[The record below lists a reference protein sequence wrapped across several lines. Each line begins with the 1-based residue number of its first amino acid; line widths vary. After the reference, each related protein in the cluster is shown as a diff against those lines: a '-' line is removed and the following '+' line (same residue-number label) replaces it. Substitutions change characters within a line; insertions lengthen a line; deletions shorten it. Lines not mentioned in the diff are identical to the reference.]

1 MVLLLQSTPE
11 PTGTPAGRG
20 LQSVSTMAVDIQR
33 VVWDS
38 INAMVTGIFE
48 RLPFILA
55 GIIVLLIFWLLSKAV
70 RWGFLAATRRTK
82 LDVRLRLLISRI
94 LVVVV
99 LGLGILTAFSV
110 VIPSFNFGS
119 VIAGLG
125 FSSFVVG
132 FATKDILNN
141 FFSGI
146 LILWQ
151 RPFQIGDYLFVG
163 KEQGKVEY
171 IGVRAT
177 SLRKD
182 DGELVL
188 IPNGDMYSTALTIRG
203 AGAKRR
209 MNLKFCVGYD
219 ESLERTK
226 SLIRESLETTAGV
239 VQDPAPRVLVTDL
252 ISDGVNVTINFW
264 INTNEDKPIEVFD
277 RASVGIVEKLNE
289 AGIEIFPPG
298 SMIVKRADDEDE
310 PEAEEPKGKADF

>member
-1 MVLLLQSTPE
+1 MVMQLFVQSTAWWEWLSTLP
-11 PTGTPAGRG
+11 GRI
-20 LQSVSTMAVDIQR
+20 QQAVL
-33 VVWDS
+33 DS
-38 INAMVTGIFE
+38 ISSMITGIFAQ
-48 RLPFILA
+48 LPLILA
-55 GIIVLLIFWLLSKAV
+55 GLIVLLIFWLISKLV
-70 RWGFLAATRRTK
+70 RKIFLLATRRTN

-99 LGLGILTAFSV
+99 VGIGILTSFTV
-110 VIPSFNFGS
+110 IIPSFNLSS

-125 FSSFVVG
+125 FSSFVIG

-151 RPFQIGDYLFVG
+151 RPFHIGDYLFVG
-163 KEQGKVEY
+163 KDQGKVEY

-188 IPNGDMYSTALTIRG
+188 IPNGDMYSSALTIRG

-209 MNLKFCVGYD
+209 MNLKFCVGY
-219 ESLERTK
+219 EEPLEQTK
-226 SLIRESLETTAGV
+226 SLIKEALNGTAGV
-239 VQDPAPRVLVTDL
+239 VHDPPPRVLVTDL
-252 ISDGVNVTINFW
+252 ISDGVNVTVNFW
-264 INTNEDKPIEVFD
+264 INTNEDKPMEVFD
-277 RASVGIVEKLNE
+277 RASVGIVDKLNE

-298 SMIVKRADDEDE
+298 SMIVKHPDDENEPEDDE
-310 PEAEEPKGKADF
+310 PKRKADF